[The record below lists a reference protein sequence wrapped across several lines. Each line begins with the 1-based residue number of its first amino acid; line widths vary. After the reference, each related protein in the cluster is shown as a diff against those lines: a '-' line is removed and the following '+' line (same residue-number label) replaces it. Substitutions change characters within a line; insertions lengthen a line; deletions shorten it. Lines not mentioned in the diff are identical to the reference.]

1 MKKPTKTVN
10 VINIEGLDDVTI
22 SLITNPMRFNRWYYE
37 DDTKFMEIQNAE
49 GGIVRIFPERVENI
63 LNVIK

>member
-10 VINIEGLDDVTI
+10 VINTEGLDDVTI

-63 LNVIK
+63 LNTIK